1 MAHSQMSSP
10 IFYGGH
16 WQGVEHHQLTESNSN
31 MTDYKATYSPD
42 DNKLRLRASERLPKD
57 LYTRVRS
64 AGFIWAPTQK
74 FFVAPAWSPE
84 AEDIAIELAGEIGD
98 EDSSLL
104 DRAEVR
110 AERFEDYS
118 DKRADEAEQRLE
130 ALNSNP
136 AYVAGQPIHV
146 GHHSQRRAERD
157 AEKLENDMKKAAK
170 LWDTSKYWTRRAEG
184 AIRHAKYKEVPE
196 VRARRIKTLEAE
208 QRKKQRS
215 RDTFAQLLDL
225 YTNPKNADVTT
236 RDGRNMRRAVLGQ
249 LSHGGLSY
257 KDQCALEAGTLSYEE
272 ALARAVAH
280 CNTWLAHD
288 DRWIGHLANRLTY
301 EKVMLED
308 QGASELIAPKA
319 RPKQLPLCNYR
330 APEGVTVPNPYER
343 GKMETYKQLEMT
355 SAEYARIRAEN
366 KGTRI
371 VDRSHRVRVAII
383 PRKGEAHY
391 MTDRVCVFLTDSKV
405 HKRPAPGPEREAA
418 AEPRLYETRLYVAP
432 EPTAFDALKESLRQG
447 VKAVSAPQLFVTSP
461 AMAAE
466 IVQSVDIKPHHR
478 VLDPSA
484 GTGNLLRAILAR
496 QPAASCVAVEISNPL
511 ARTLA
516 TQFPTVTVREA
527 NFLECNG
534 DLGKFDVII
543 MNPPFAKGQD
553 IKHAQ
558 HALQM
563 LNPGGQFRAI
573 MSAGVTFRQDAAEF
587 RAQIEERGGSIE
599 DQPEG
604 SFQESGTNVRTVLVT
619 LNA

>member
-1 MAHSQMSSP
+1 
-10 IFYGGH
+10 
-16 WQGVEHHQLTESNSN
+16 

-84 AEDIAIELAGEIGD
+84 AEDIALELAGEIGD

-118 DKRADEAEQRLE
+118 GKRADEAEQRLE

-405 HKRPAPGPEREAA
+405 HKRPAPGPEPEAPA
-418 AEPRLYETRLYVAP
+418 PRLYETRLYVAP

-461 AMAAE
+461 ELAARVVE
-466 IVQSVDIKPHHR
+466 AADIAPHHR
-478 VLDPSA
+478 VLEPSA
-484 GTGNLLRAILAR
+484 GTGNLLRAI
-496 QPAASCVAVEISNPL
+496 PAGERVAVELSHPL
-511 ARTLA
+511 AATLSSR
-516 TQFPTVTVREA
+516 FPDVTVRQA
-527 NFLECNG
+527 DFLDCNG
-534 DLGKFDVII
+534 DLGTFDRIV
-543 MNPPFAKGQD
+543 MNPPFSNGQD
-553 IKHAQ
+553 IRHVQ
-558 HALQM
+558 HALRM
-563 LNPGGQFRAI
+563 LKPGGRLVAI
-573 MSAGVTFRQDAAEF
+573 MAAGVTFRRDAEDF
-587 RAQIEERGGSIE
+587 RELIEQRGGSIE
-599 DQPEG
+599 ELPED
-604 SFQESGTNVRTVLVT
+604 SFQDSGTNVRTVLVT
-619 LNA
+619 VDA